1 MFSEPS
7 PTLTTVLQVTHST
20 TSSVRDIG
28 ELVAQDEGLS
38 DVILRFANF
47 RQVGI
52 GREVDD
58 VHRAA
63 LLLGANSI
71 RYIAVVHE
79 LMLRASQI
87 ALKEKT
93 AIGFWEDCLRRGA
106 AAVILANR
114 YGAVHPDTAFTIGF
128 TLEFGRLILITE
140 ASLGALPYSE
150 VRRLCGEERLQAEVS
165 YYGGTHHETL
175 LAHTESWQL
184 PTALTDAVAR
194 HQDEAEV
201 IRQKSFSP
209 LATFIARW
217 ANAAAEV
224 FTSANPR
231 ETFSGLVA
239 LLGEEAGLNETE
251 VEQLIDQLALQTMTY
266 ASLLDLELP
275 SQPNLQKLLQ
285 QNDEEKDFSDMDRDT
300 LLEHVEVMQVHIHEL
315 EEELQEL
322 RAQLLSLSQ
331 FDPMTGLP
339 SRGHFM
345 VNLRQEVARARRYDR
360 PLSLVVVDIDEFT
373 EFNARNGQTAGDHA
387 LQDSAKVLRRVV
399 RDSDFLA
406 RSGGDE
412 FVVILPETD
421 AAGGRVF
428 AERLRACLE
437 SLKLDVLGKRLPI
450 SACVTGVHLAALAET
465 ADHEIFY
472 AMALK
477 GVKKLRTRGPNRVS
491 WVDPRDN
498 EA

>member
-1 MFSEPS
+1 M
-7 PTLTTVLQVTHST
+7 
-20 TSSVRDIG
+20 
-28 ELVAQDEGLS
+28 
-38 DVILRFANF
+38 
-47 RQVGI
+47 
-52 GREVDD
+52 
-58 VHRAA
+58 
-63 LLLGANSI
+63 
-71 RYIAVVHE
+71 
-79 LMLRASQI
+79 
-87 ALKEKT
+87 
-93 AIGFWEDCLRRGA
+93 
-106 AAVILANR
+106 
-114 YGAVHPDTAFTIGF
+114 
-128 TLEFGRLILITE
+128 
-140 ASLGALPYSE
+140 
-150 VRRLCGEERLQAEVS
+150 
-165 YYGGTHHETL
+165 
-175 LAHTESWQL
+175 
-184 PTALTDAVAR
+184 
-194 HQDEAEV
+194 
-201 IRQKSFSP
+201 
-209 LATFIARW
+209 
-217 ANAAAEV
+217 
-224 FTSANPR
+224 
-231 ETFSGLVA
+231 
-239 LLGEEAGLNETE
+239 
-251 VEQLIDQLALQTMTY
+251 
-266 ASLLDLELP
+266 
-275 SQPNLQKLLQ
+275 
-285 QNDEEKDFSDMDRDT
+285 
-300 LLEHVEVMQVHIHEL
+300 HIHEL

>member
-7 PTLTTVLQVTHST
+7 PTLNAVLHVTHSS
-20 TSSVRDIG
+20 TSSLRDIG
-28 ELVAQDEGLS
+28 KLVAEDEGLS
-38 DVILRFANF
+38 DIVLRFANF

-58 VHRAA
+58 IHRAA

-79 LMLRASQI
+79 LMGRASQI

-93 AIGFWEDCLRRGA
+93 AVAFWEDCVRRGA
-106 AAVILANR
+106 AAVLLANR
-114 YGAVHPDTAFTIGF
+114 YGAVHPDTAFAIGF

-150 VRRLCGEERLQAEVS
+150 VRRLCGEERLEAEVS

-175 LAHTESWQL
+175 LAHTEAWKL
-184 PTALTDAVAR
+184 PTALTDAVSR
-194 HQDEAEV
+194 HQDDAEV

-217 ANAAAEV
+217 SNAAAEV
-224 FTSANPR
+224 FTAANPKAA
-231 ETFSGLVA
+231 FSDLVD
-239 LLGEEAGLNETE
+239 LLAEEAGLIETE

-266 ASLLDLELP
+266 ANLLNLELP
-275 SQPNLQKLLQ
+275 IQPNLQKLLQ
-285 QNDEEKDFSDMDRDT
+285 ENDEEQDFSSMDRET
-300 LLEHVEVMQVHIHEL
+300 LLEHVEVMQVHIGEL

-345 VNLRQEVARARRYDR
+345 INLRQEVARARRYDR

-373 EFNARNGQTAGDHA
+373 EFNAKYGQTAGDHA
-387 LQDSAKVLRRVV
+387 LQDAAKILRRVV

-437 SLKLDVLGKRLPI
+437 SLKLDVHGKRIPI
-450 SACVTGVHLAALAET
+450 SACVTGVHLAALTESG
-465 ADHEIFY
+465 DHEVFY
-472 AMALK
+472 ATVLK
-477 GVKKLRTRGPNRVS
+477 GVKKLRKRGPNRVS
-491 WVDPRDN
+491 WVDPRDA
-498 EA
+498 ES